1 MGLAEVSSILWRE
14 RELLEVLLFKLEEE
28 QLLLAAGRTRWLAR
42 ATHEVEL
49 VLEQIR
55 ETELLRAVEVDD
67 AAIELGLAPSP
78 SLVALAER
86 AGGPWREILLQH
98 RQGFM
103 ELTEAIQYLAE
114 ANRQILST
122 GARATRD
129 ALLSVGDDASTY
141 GRTGSVDLGNT
152 RRAFVDEAI

>member
-1 MGLAEVSSILWRE
+1 MGLAEVSNVLWRE

-42 ATHEVEL
+42 ATHEVDL

-67 AAIELGLAPSP
+67 AALELGLEPSP
-78 SLVALAER
+78 SLLALAVQ

-103 ELTEAIQYLAE
+103 ELTEAIQHLAA
-114 ANRQILST
+114 ANRQILAE

-129 ALLSVGDDASTY
+129 ALF
-141 GRTGSVDLGNT
+141 
-152 RRAFVDEAI
+152 FVDKAI